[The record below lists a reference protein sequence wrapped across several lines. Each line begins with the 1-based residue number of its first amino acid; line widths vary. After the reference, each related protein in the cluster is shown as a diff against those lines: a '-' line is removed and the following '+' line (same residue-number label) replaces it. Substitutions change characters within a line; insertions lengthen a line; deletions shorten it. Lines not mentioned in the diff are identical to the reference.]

1 VSLTRRLA
9 LATAM
14 LLPLTAVVASPAQAA
29 TAPFPAHYAAPY
41 LQLSSSTVGDMAAD
55 KASSGVAFYT
65 LAFLIPQSGCT
76 PMWEAG
82 NYALGTFTSQVNTFK
97 SSGGNVIVSFGGAA
111 GGELAQT
118 CTSVSSLTAAYA
130 SVVNAY
136 GPRLDFDIEG
146 GPLDDTA
153 SISRRDQALAALQAQ
168 NPAVQ
173 VDFTLPVA
181 PNGLLGNSINLLND
195 AKAKGVKVNLVNLMT
210 MDFGNGQN
218 ALNDAES
225 AANAVHSQLG
235 SIFTGLSSAALW
247 NLIGLTPIA
256 GQNDDNEY
264 FSQTDAST
272 LEKFAAANGV
282 QELSFW
288 EVDYYDKATGYAYS
302 RIFNAITGGSTGGGG
317 GGVTGP
323 TGAITGLAGKCADV
337 AAANSANGTVIDL
350 YTCNGTAA
358 QQWQVASDGTLRS
371 LGKCMDVAAAG
382 TADGT
387 AVDLYDCNGTGAQ
400 QWTHSGATL
409 VNPAS
414 GKCLDVTGPSTA
426 DGTHLQIWTCGGG
439 TNQQWTLPGGTTT
452 APVISL
458 KAHANAK
465 FVTAGS
471 SALIASATTVGTAQ
485 QFDEIDLGSGNIALR
500 AHANNLYVC
509 ADNAGA
515 SALIAN
521 RTTAGG
527 WETFALVHNADGSI
541 SLKAAANGN
550 YVTAENAGASALIA
564 NRTAIGGWEEF
575 DLAAA

>member
-1 VSLTRRLA
+1 VSIRRRLA
-9 LATAM
+9 LSAAA
-14 LLPLTAVVASPAQAA
+14 LLPLSVVVAGPGAQAA

-41 LQLSSSTVGDMAAD
+41 LQLSSSTVGDLAAD
-55 KASSGVAFYT
+55 KAASGDSFYT

-97 SSGGNVIVSFGGAA
+97 NSGGNVIVSFGGAA

-130 SVVNAY
+130 SVVSAY

-210 MDFGNGQN
+210 MDFGNGHN

-225 AANAVHSQLG
+225 AANAVHGQLG
-235 SIFTGLSSAALW
+235 SIYTGLSSAALW

-256 GQNDDNEY
+256 GQNDDNEF
-264 FSQTDAST
+264 FSQSDAST
-272 LEKFAAANGV
+272 LESFAAGNGV

-288 EVDYYDKATGYAYS
+288 EVDGYDKATGYAYS
-302 RIFNAITGGSTGGGG
+302 RIFNAITGGGGT
-317 GGVTGP
+317 VTGP

-337 AAANSANGTVIDL
+337 AGGNSANGTAIDL

-358 QQWQVASDGTLRS
+358 QQWQVASDGTLRA

-382 TADGT
+382 TANGT
-387 AVDLYDCNGTGAQ
+387 VVDLYDCNGTGAQ
-400 QWTHSGATL
+400 QWTRSGATL

-414 GKCLDVTGPSTA
+414 GKCLDVTGPSSA
-426 DGTHLQIWTCGGG
+426 DGTHLQIWTCGTG
-439 TNQQWTLPGGTTT
+439 TNQQWTLPGGTAT

-458 KAHANAK
+458 KAHANGK

-471 SALIASATTVGTAQ
+471 TALIASATAVGTAQ
-485 QFDEIDLGSGNIALR
+485 QFDEIDLGNGNVALR

-515 SALIAN
+515 SPLIAN

-541 SLKAAANGN
+541 SLKAAANGS

>member
-1 VSLTRRLA
+1 VSLSRRLA
-9 LATAM
+9 LAAAM
-14 LLPLTAVVASPAQAA
+14 LLPLPISAAVSTPAYAA

-55 KASSGVAFYT
+55 KAASGDAFYT

-97 SSGGNVIVSFGGAA
+97 AAGGNVIASFGGAA

-118 CTSVSSLTAAYA
+118 CTSVTSLTAAYA
-130 SVVNAY
+130 SVVSAY

-153 SISRRDQALAALQAQ
+153 SIARRDQALAALQAQ

-181 PNGLLGNSINLLND
+181 PNGLLSNSINLLND

-235 SIFTGLSSAALW
+235 GIYTGLSSAALW

-264 FSQTDAST
+264 FSQSDAST
-272 LEKFAAANGV
+272 LESFAAANGV

-288 EVDYYDKATGYAYS
+288 EVDGYDKATGYAYS
-302 RIFNAITGGSTGGGG
+302 RIFNAITGAGGGT
-317 GGVTGP
+317 VTGP

-337 AAANSANGTVIDL
+337 AGGNSANGTAIDL

-358 QQWQVASDGTLRS
+358 QQWQVASDGTLRA
-371 LGKCMDVAAAG
+371 LGKCMDVTAAG

-387 AVDLYDCNGTGAQ
+387 AVELYDCNGTGAQ

-414 GKCLDVTGPSTA
+414 SKCLDVTGPSSV
-426 DGTHLQIWTCGGG
+426 DGTHLQIWTCSGA
-439 TNQQWTLPGGTTT
+439 TNQQWTLPGGTAA

-458 KAHANAK
+458 RAHANSEY
-465 FVTAGS
+465 VTAGS
-471 SALIASATTVGTAQ
+471 AALIANATTAGTAQ
-485 QFDEIDLGSGNIALR
+485 KFDEIDLGSGNIALR
-500 AHANNLYVC
+500 AHANSLYVC

-515 SALIAN
+515 SPLIAN
-521 RTTAGG
+521 RTTVGG

-541 SLKAAANGN
+541 SLKAAANGE

>member
-1 VSLTRRLA
+1 LSIRRRLA
-9 LATAM
+9 LSAAA
-14 LLPLTAVVASPAQAA
+14 LLPLSGVVAAPGAQAA

-41 LQLSSSTVGDMAAD
+41 LQLSTSTVGDLAAD
-55 KASSGVAFYT
+55 KSASGDAFYT

-97 SSGGNVIVSFGGAA
+97 NAGGNVIVSFGGAA

-181 PNGLLGNSINLLND
+181 PNGLLSNSINLLND

-225 AANAVHSQLG
+225 AANAVHGQLG
-235 SIFTGLSSAALW
+235 GIYTGLSSAALW

-264 FSQTDAST
+264 FSQSDAST
-272 LEKFAAANGV
+272 LERFAAANGV
-282 QELSFW
+282 QELAFW

-302 RIFNAITGGSTGGGG
+302 RIFNAITGGGGGT
-317 GGVTGP
+317 VTGP

-337 AAANSANGTVIDL
+337 ASGNSANGTTIDL

-358 QQWQVASDGTLRS
+358 QQWQVASDGTLRA

-387 AVDLYDCNGTGAQ
+387 AIQLYDCNGTGAQ
-400 QWTHSGATL
+400 QWSRSGAAL
-409 VNPAS
+409 VNPVS
-414 GKCLDVTGPSTA
+414 GKCLDVTGPSSA
-426 DGTHLQIWTCGGG
+426 DGTHLQIWTCSGA

-471 SALIASATTVGTAQ
+471 AALIADATTVGTAQ
-485 QFDEIDLGSGNIALR
+485 KFDEIDLGSGNVALR

-509 ADNAGA
+509 ADNAGG
-515 SALIAN
+515 SPLIAN
-521 RTTAGG
+521 RTSVGG

-541 SLKAAANGN
+541 SLKAAANGD
-550 YVTAENAGASALIA
+550 YVTAENGGASALIA

>member
-1 VSLTRRLA
+1 VSIRRRLA
-9 LATAM
+9 LSAAA
-14 LLPLTAVVASPAQAA
+14 LLPLSVVVAGPGAQAA
-29 TAPFPAHYAAPY
+29 TAPFPSHYAAPY
-41 LQLSSSTVGDMAAD
+41 LQLSSSTVGDLAAD
-55 KASSGVAFYT
+55 KAASGDSFYT

-97 SSGGNVIVSFGGAA
+97 NSGGNVIVSFGGAA

-130 SVVNAY
+130 SVVSAY

-210 MDFGNGQN
+210 MDFGNGHN
-218 ALNDAES
+218 PLNDAES
-225 AANAVHSQLG
+225 AANAVHGQLG
-235 SIFTGLSSAALW
+235 GIYTGLSSAALW

-256 GQNDDNEY
+256 GQNDDNEF
-264 FSQTDAST
+264 FSQSDAST
-272 LEKFAAANGV
+272 LESFAAGNGV

-288 EVDYYDKATGYAYS
+288 EVDGYDRATGYAYS
-302 RIFNAITGGSTGGGG
+302 RIFNAITGGGGT
-317 GGVTGP
+317 VTGP

-337 AAANSANGTVIDL
+337 AGGNSANGTAIDL

-358 QQWQVASDGTLRS
+358 QQWQVASDGTLRA

-382 TADGT
+382 TANGT
-387 AVDLYDCNGTGAQ
+387 VVDLYDCNGTGAQ

-414 GKCLDVTGPSTA
+414 GKCLDVTGPSSV
-426 DGTHLQIWTCGGG
+426 DGTRLQIWTCGTG
-439 TNQQWTLPGGTTT
+439 TNQQWTLPGGTAT

-471 SALIASATTVGTAQ
+471 TALIASATAVGTAQ
-485 QFDEIDLGSGNIALR
+485 QFDEIDLGNGNVALR

-515 SALIAN
+515 SPLIAN

-541 SLKAAANGN
+541 SLKAAANGS
-550 YVTAENAGASALIA
+550 YVSAENAGASALIA